1 MELLSIVV
9 VDVPERPPRIVYLPM
24 TFLRMEALLLSLGL
38 DVSNRYLFQSVNI
51 LQRFKVAFRFPEGD
65 TR

>member
-24 TFLRMEALLLSLGL
+24 TLLRMEALLLSLGL